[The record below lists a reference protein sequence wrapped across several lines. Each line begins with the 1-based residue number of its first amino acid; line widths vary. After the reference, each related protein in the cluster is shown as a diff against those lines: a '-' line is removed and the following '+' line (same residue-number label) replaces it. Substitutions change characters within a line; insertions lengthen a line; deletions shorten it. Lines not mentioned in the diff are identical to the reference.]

1 MDEPQTIKISP
12 KTVEKD
18 RRAFEKYVAKRFSRR
33 IGIIRELSD
42 SQLELTD
49 LFLHHLR
56 LKNWFGYGYSPNQVL
71 YNLLLNQPTMVNS
84 GLLLLRN
91 GYFGSTRLIIR
102 QNFEML
108 LIAKYAEIDPNLI
121 KRWQSKKEGR
131 DKINDINLTSDVFNK
146 LNQKVKTDKLK
157 EMWALLCSLS
167 HATTFAQQPVINY
180 PKKEA
185 SGNWHH
191 TLDLLFMSI
200 QMSLHAT
207 NLLHAKAK
215 GFYQGYPRDPYGDY
229 IKINGIKNRI
239 KELTAEYY
247 LENKKEKVNSGKF
260 IGPVIMQ
267 YRSKWV

>member
-1 MDEPQTIKISP
+1 MDDLQTIKLSP

-18 RRAFEKYVAKRFSRR
+18 MRSFERYVTKRFSRR
-33 IGIIRELSD
+33 LEIIQELAD
-42 SQLELTD
+42 SQLDLTS

-56 LKNWFGYGYSPNQVL
+56 LKDWFGYGYSPNQIL
-71 YNLLLNQPTMVNS
+71 YNLLLNQPTMANS
-84 GLLLLRN
+84 SLLLLKN

-131 DKINDINLTSDVFNK
+131 DKTNDINLTSDVFNK
-146 LNQKVKTDKLK
+146 LNPTVKTDKLK

-180 PKKEA
+180 PQKEA
-185 SGNWHH
+185 TANWYH
-191 TLDLLFMSI
+191 TLDLLFMTT

-207 NLLHAKAK
+207 NLLHTKAR
-215 GFYQGYPRDPYGDY
+215 GFYHGYRRDPYGDY
-229 IKINGIKNRI
+229 IKVNQTKDKIKRLI
-239 KELTAEYY
+239 TEYY
-247 LENKKEKVNSGKF
+247 LENKNEKVDSRKF
-260 IGPVIMQ
+260 IGPVITQ
-267 YRSKWV
+267 YRSKWF